1 MIKDSNKLEKKCG
14 ISMKKNNAENSLKNK
29 SVLILS
35 LIIVCL
41 VFAQC
46 VNVLIKY
53 DVNVFEYIR
62 YSMPLSQKEKSYLAD
77 NKLEFNAEKDFAPI
91 SYVDSN
97 TEQLLGLVHD
107 YMSQISIVLE
117 KDIKL
122 IPQEEEFDVEDI
134 RESKNKITYAY
145 KTNVNYYDYNFTQ
158 TLYVLHG
165 KVLVK
170 NDSEFV
176 VLEDVNN
183 AKLAVAKEDTILEYA
198 KTFYENHKNVEFV
211 MTSDIYESIKLL
223 DDGQV
228 DGIVADETQISYIVN
243 QVRFQ
248 NDFRFLKHALYRKE
262 LCFLVA
268 DDNEVL
274 VDILNKGILE
284 IKKNNSISQI
294 QNKWFATFKPDVK
307 DMNEYSRIYYT
318 LFMIVAIIAV
328 MLVWNLTI
336 RAKVDEKTRE
346 IQKGKEELREIIDTL
361 SDSIFVT
368 DETDKILE
376 CNHQATLLLG
386 TDRENIVG
394 KVLPELAPSKE
405 IFIGLDEEKTFIDGN
420 KYFRITKQ
428 NYRGNINQS
437 LIMVS
442 DITEKHV
449 NELRTRQ
456 ESKMIAIGQLMAGLA
471 HEIRNPLGLIKS
483 YSFVLNKYCENDV
496 EKHALGVI
504 NTSVGR
510 INGFIENLLNFSRL
524 TNEEKEVTTIKTIVD
539 EIIELENKTFKQNGI
554 KIALN
559 YGEGSNEDVVVNTDV
574 IKLALLNLLSNGVEA
589 FESGVVDKI
598 ITVECKI
605 EASILKIKVHD
616 NGCGI
621 APDDLEQIFNPF
633 YTTKDF
639 GNGLGLYIVSSE
651 LEKIRGK
658 ISVKSEDGVGTC
670 FEMLIPVERAES

>member
-1 MIKDSNKLEKKCG
+1 
-14 ISMKKNNAENSLKNK
+14 MKKNNAENSLKNK

-633 YTTKDF
+633 YTTKAF

>member
-1 MIKDSNKLEKKCG
+1 
-14 ISMKKNNAENSLKNK
+14 MKSNNAEFNIKNK
-29 SVLILS
+29 GFLLLS
-35 LIIVCL
+35 LILICL

-53 DVNVFEYIR
+53 DVNVFEYIK
-62 YSMPLSQKEKSYLAD
+62 YSLPLSEKEKEYLAD
-77 NKLEFNAEKDFAPI
+77 HKLEFNVETDFAPI

-134 RESKNKITYAY
+134 RNAENKITYSY

-183 AKLAVAKEDTILEYA
+183 AKLAVVKGDSILEYA
-198 KTFYENHKNVEFV
+198 KTFYENHNNVEFV

-268 DDNEVL
+268 DDNDIL

-307 DMNEYSRIYYT
+307 DINEYSRIYYT

-346 IQKGKEELREIIDTL
+346 IRKGKEELREIIDTL
-361 SDSIFVT
+361 SDSIFVI
-368 DETDKILE
+368 DENDKILE
-376 CNHQATLLLG
+376 CNHQSTLLLDM
-386 TDRENIVG
+386 DREKIVG
-394 KVLPELAPSKE
+394 KLLPELAPAKE
-405 IFIGLDEEKTFIDGN
+405 IFMGLEVEKTLIEGN

-428 NYRGNINQS
+428 KYHGNINQS

-456 ESKMIAIGQLMAGLA
+456 EAKMIAIGQLMAGLA

-504 NTSVGR
+504 NNSVSR

-524 TNEEKEVTTIKTIVD
+524 TNEEKEVTTIKTLVD
-539 EIIELENKTFKQNGI
+539 EIVELENKTFKQNGI
-554 KIALN
+554 EIALN
-559 YGEGSNEDVVVNTDV
+559 YEN
-574 IKLALLNLLSNGVEA
+574 
-589 FESGVVDKI
+589 
-598 ITVECKI
+598 
-605 EASILKIKVHD
+605 
-616 NGCGI
+616 
-621 APDDLEQIFNPF
+621 
-633 YTTKDF
+633 
-639 GNGLGLYIVSSE
+639 
-651 LEKIRGK
+651 
-658 ISVKSEDGVGTC
+658 
-670 FEMLIPVERAES
+670 